1 MVFGLGQNSH
11 IDSIVVVWPDR
22 TKTLQRSPAA
32 IDTTIIIS
40 WEDALKVPAGNLF
53 DVRPAGSALVR
64 EVPNT
69 FEKHREN
76 NFIDFYQENLIYR
89 MLSKEGPKAA
99 VADVDGDHRDDVFIG
114 GGAGQGA
121 QLYLQTA
128 AAHCHEANKA
138 TFEQDS
144 LYEDTAALFFDA
156 DGDGDQDLFV
166 GSGGNEQPLNS
177 RFMVNRIYM
186 NDGKGHF
193 THNERALPLNGFNT
207 SVAVAYDF
215 NGDGHQDLF
224 VGSRSVPGKYGI
236 PPRHF
241 LYQNDGKGT
250 FSDVSKSVTP
260 DLQRLGMVTDAIMA
274 NIVGD
279 ATPELI
285 IVGEWR
291 NPIIFEIKNGQF
303 TSITSNL
310 NDYSG
315 WWNTI
320 MADDV
325 DGDGDQDLIMGNRGE
340 NFYFTGSQEQPSK
353 LWISDF
359 DQNGTVEKIITR
371 RINGKDMPIAM
382 KKELTGQIPSLKK
395 QNLKHV
401 DYAQKSIQELFT
413 PEVLKKAIAMP
424 GSYFQSVVAL
434 NDGNGQFRMIPLPK
448 EVQFSCVCDIWCGD
462 LNGDGKNDLMMAG
475 NDAGFMPQFSKLDA
489 SFGHVLLNNGDG
501 TYKRIENRDSGF
513 SIRGDVKS
521 LVPIGIKGKK
531 YVLATVNAQAPKLFE
546 VKK

>member
-1 MVFGLGQNSH
+1 M
-11 IDSIVVVWPDR
+11 
-22 TKTLQRSPAA
+22 
-32 IDTTIIIS
+32 IS
-40 WEDALKVPAGNLF
+40 
-53 DVRPAGSALVR
+53 R
-64 EVPNT
+64 
-69 FEKHREN
+69 
-76 NFIDFYQENLIYR
+76 
-89 MLSKEGPKAA
+89 EGPKAA
-99 VADVDGDHRDDVFIG
+99 VADVNGDQRDDVYIG
-114 GGAGQGA
+114 GATGQGA

-128 AAHCHEANKA
+128 TGAFQRSKQGA
-138 TFEQDS
+138 FEQDS
-144 LYEDTAALFFDA
+144 PYEDTAALFFDA

-177 RFMVNRIYM
+177 RYMTNRLYL
-186 NDGKGHF
+186 NDGKGNFSRH
-193 THNERALPLNGFNT
+193 ERAMPLHGFNT
-207 SVAVAYDF
+207 AVAVAFDL
-215 NGDGHQDLF
+215 NADGHQDLF
-224 VGSRSVPGKYGI
+224 VGSRSVPGQYGI

-241 LYQNDGKGT
+241 IYQNDGKGN

-260 DLQRLGMVTDAIMA
+260 DLQRLGMVADATMA
-274 NIVGD
+274 NVVGD

-303 TSITSNL
+303 TSLNSNL
-310 NDYSG
+310 NNYSG
-315 WWNTI
+315 WWNTVI
-320 MADDV
+320 ADDV

-371 RINGKDMPIAM
+371 RINGKDMPIAL

-424 GSYFQSVVAL
+424 GNYFQSVVAL
-434 NDGNGQFRMIPLPK
+434 NDGNGQFRMMPLPK

-462 LNGDGKNDLMMAG
+462 INSDGKNDLVMAG

-489 SFGHVLLNNGDG
+489 SFGHVLLNRGDG
-501 TYKRIENRDSGF
+501 TYERIENRNSGF

-521 LVPIGIKGKK
+521 LVSVRVKGKK
-531 YVLATVNAQAPKLFE
+531 HILSTVNGQTPHLFE
-546 VKK
+546 TLK